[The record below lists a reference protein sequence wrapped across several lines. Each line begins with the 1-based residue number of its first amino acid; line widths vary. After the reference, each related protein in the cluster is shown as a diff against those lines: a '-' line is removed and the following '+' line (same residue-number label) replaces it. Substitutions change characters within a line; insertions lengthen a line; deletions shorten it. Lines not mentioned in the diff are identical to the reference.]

1 MIFRYQ
7 QKFDLE
13 GDTGIVVRGIGTAM
27 ALVKVSNAPEK
38 PLTNVMPVGG
48 GNKEAETQQKT

>member
-1 MIFRYQ
+1 
-7 QKFDLE
+7 
-13 GDTGIVVRGIGTAM
+13 M

-38 PLTNVMPVGG
+38 PLTNMMPVGG